1 MPPSPPAYSEMC
13 QLAYPLQVQRPL
25 GMHFA
30 PADRPYEGKHIASDA
45 GKKDTYPPA
54 LAHPRSSSLGCYA
67 VNGCRKCS
75 IPCARQYQGSA
86 YVEVTVLKRGG
97 RPYRQA
103 GNRWERK
110 GGGEAVDEAAGEE
123 AHLREVQA
131 RADLAYVYVYAA
143 RYIENERGQMIYL
156 TGLVVRQGVLS
167 LARERWEGLDLL
179 EIVVELA
186 AILVCRVKLH
196 CRRHRGPPRLLLFYR
211 LRLRVPRSERHLTGG
226 RAMRRQGQGRQ
237 MRRQVKN
244 VIRARSKTPSL
255 S

>member
-54 LAHPRSSSLGCYA
+54 LAHPARARSA
-67 VNGCRKCS
+67 AMR

-86 YVEVTVLKRGG
+86 YVEVTVLKRGGG

-167 LARERWEGLDLL
+167 LARERWEGLRRNAYLDLL

-211 LRLRVPRSERHLTGG
+211 LRLRVPRSERHLTG
-226 RAMRRQGQGRQ
+226 RQ

-244 VIRARSKTPSL
+244 VIRAGSKTPSL

>member
-103 GNRWERK
+103 G
-110 GGGEAVDEAAGEE
+110 EAVDEAAGEE

-167 LARERWEGLDLL
+167 LARERWEGLRRNTYLDLL

-211 LRLRVPRSERHLTGG
+211 LRLRVPRSERHLTD
-226 RAMRRQGQGRQ
+226 RAKQGRQ